1 MTLITA
7 IRYNEG
13 MILASD
19 SRVIAGNLMMQR
31 NEARKLSALTDK
43 IGVAAAGLTGAI
55 DDIVTAA
62 KSMAPPNSK
71 DFDDVIE
78 LFSKLS
84 NEWLKINTE
93 RLDDL
98 SGVPVFILVN
108 SGRIRRI
115 LPRGYSEEA
124 YGYACEGSGRPYG
137 EYILQNH
144 YKQKMAKNDAV
155 QLAIYVISETSKMD
169 PAVGLPISIM
179 IFPDKG
185 KHEEVSKEKVQEI
198 MEQITPRNIFFES
211 QIFSLTES
219 IVDKRFQINL
229 LFKRKYGFEL
239 FGVDEKALFK
249 IMKTCHS
256 EEDFTYHIQALA
268 LLIEEINYG
277 SLKVG
282 EGDDDSLKSIG
293 RLSKFLEEHNIDCKE
308 KVIQPLKEIYKIRSA
323 NFPVH
328 RTDTESVTLI
338 IKLIGKFPPNWEELW
353 QILLQKFERALSEL
367 QNCLSGDATGVNSNG
382 GYSLKG

>member
-1 MTLITA
+1 
-7 IRYNEG
+7 

-31 NEARKLSALTDK
+31 NEARKLIAITDK

-55 DDIVTAA
+55 DDIVTEA
-62 KSMAPPNSK
+62 KSMASPNSK
-71 DFDDVIE
+71 DFNDMKE
-78 LFSKLS
+78 LFSRVS

-108 SGRIRRI
+108 SRRIRRI

-144 YKQKMAKNDAV
+144 YKLKMEKNDAV

-179 IFPDKG
+179 VFPDKG
-185 KHEEVSKEKVQEI
+185 KHEEVSKEKVKEI
-198 MEQITPRNIFFES
+198 TEQITPRNIFFES

-219 IVDKRFQINL
+219 IVNKRFQINL
-229 LFKRKYGFEL
+229 LFKKKYEFEL
-239 FGVDEKALFK
+239 FGVDEKAIFT
-249 IMKTCHS
+249 IMKACHS

-268 LLIEEINYG
+268 LLIEEINHVK
-277 SLKVG
+277 LKVG
-282 EGDDDSLKSIG
+282 EGVDNNLKSVG
-293 RLSKFLEEHNIDCKE
+293 LLSKFLDEHNIGCKE
-308 KVIQPLKEIYKIRSA
+308 NVIQPLKEIYKIRSA

-338 IKLIGKFPPNWEELW
+338 INLIGKFPPNWEELW

-367 QNCLSGDATGVNSNG
+367 QNCLSGDATGVNPNG

>member
-31 NEARKLSALTDK
+31 NEARKLIAITDK

-55 DDIVTAA
+55 DDIVTEA
-62 KSMAPPNSK
+62 KSMASPNSK
-71 DFDDVIE
+71 DFNDMKE
-78 LFSKLS
+78 LFSRVS

-108 SGRIRRI
+108 SRRIRRI

-144 YKQKMAKNDAV
+144 YKLKMEKNDAV

-179 IFPDKG
+179 VFPDKG
-185 KHEEVSKEKVQEI
+185 KHEEVSKEKVKEI
-198 MEQITPRNIFFES
+198 TEQITPRNIFFES

-219 IVDKRFQINL
+219 IVNKRFQINL
-229 LFKRKYGFEL
+229 LFKKKYEFEL
-239 FGVDEKALFK
+239 FGVDEKAIFT
-249 IMKTCHS
+249 IMKACHS

-268 LLIEEINYG
+268 LLIEEINHVK
-277 SLKVG
+277 LKVG
-282 EGDDDSLKSIG
+282 EGVDNNLKSVG
-293 RLSKFLEEHNIDCKE
+293 LLSKFLDEHNIGCKE
-308 KVIQPLKEIYKIRSA
+308 NVIQPLKEIYKIRSA

-338 IKLIGKFPPNWEELW
+338 INLIGKFPPNWEELW

-367 QNCLSGDATGVNSNG
+367 QNCLSGDTTGANSKG
-382 GYSLKG
+382 GYPLKG

>member
-31 NEARKLSALTDK
+31 NEARKLIAITDK

-55 DDIVTAA
+55 DDIVTEA
-62 KSMAPPNSK
+62 KSMASPNSK
-71 DFDDVIE
+71 DFNDMKE
-78 LFSKLS
+78 LFSRVS

-108 SGRIRRI
+108 SRRIRRI

-144 YKQKMAKNDAV
+144 YKLKMEKNDAV

-179 IFPDKG
+179 VFPDKG
-185 KHEEVSKEKVQEI
+185 KHEEVSKEKVKEI
-198 MEQITPRNIFFES
+198 TEQITPRNIFFES

-229 LFKRKYGFEL
+229 LFKKKYGFEL
-239 FGVDEKALFK
+239 FGLDEKAIFT
-249 IMKTCHS
+249 IMKACHS

-268 LLIEEINYG
+268 LLIEEINHVR
-277 SLKVG
+277 LKVG
-282 EGDDDSLKSIG
+282 EGVDNNLKSVG
-293 RLSKFLEEHNIDCKE
+293 LLSKFLDEHNIGCKE
-308 KVIQPLKEIYKIRSA
+308 NVIQPLKEIYKIRSA

-338 IKLIGKFPPNWEELW
+338 INLIGKFPPNWEELW

-367 QNCLSGDATGVNSNG
+367 QNCLSGDTTGANSKG
-382 GYSLKG
+382 GYPLKG

>member
-1 MTLITA
+1 
-7 IRYNEG
+7 

-31 NEARKLSALTDK
+31 NEARKLIAITDK

-55 DDIVTAA
+55 DDIVTEA
-62 KSMAPPNSK
+62 KSMASPNSK
-71 DFDDVIE
+71 DFNDMKE
-78 LFSKLS
+78 LFSRVS

-108 SGRIRRI
+108 SRRIRRI

-144 YKQKMAKNDAV
+144 YKLKMEKNDAV

-179 IFPDKG
+179 VFPDKG
-185 KHEEVSKEKVQEI
+185 KHEEVSKEKVKEI
-198 MEQITPRNIFFES
+198 TEQITPRNIFFES

-219 IVDKRFQINL
+219 IVNKRFQINL
-229 LFKRKYGFEL
+229 LFKKKYEFEL
-239 FGVDEKALFK
+239 FGVDEKAIFT
-249 IMKTCHS
+249 IMKACHS

-268 LLIEEINYG
+268 LLIEEINHVK
-277 SLKVG
+277 LKVG
-282 EGDDDSLKSIG
+282 EGVDNNLKSVG
-293 RLSKFLEEHNIDCKE
+293 LLSKFLDEHNIGCKE
-308 KVIQPLKEIYKIRSA
+308 NVIQPLKEIYKIRSA

-338 IKLIGKFPPNWEELW
+338 INLIGKFPPNWEELW

-367 QNCLSGDATGVNSNG
+367 QNCLSGDTTGANSKG
-382 GYSLKG
+382 GYPLKG

>member
-1 MTLITA
+1 MITA

-31 NEARKLSALTDK
+31 NEARKLIAITDK

-55 DDIVTAA
+55 DDIVTEA
-62 KSMAPPNSK
+62 KSMASPNSK
-71 DFDDVIE
+71 DFNDMKE
-78 LFSKLS
+78 LFSRVS

-108 SGRIRRI
+108 SRRIRRI

-144 YKQKMAKNDAV
+144 YKLKMEKNDAV

-179 IFPDKG
+179 VFPDKG
-185 KHEEVSKEKVQEI
+185 KHEEVSKEKVKEI
-198 MEQITPRNIFFES
+198 TEQITPRNIFFES

-219 IVDKRFQINL
+219 IVNKRFQINL
-229 LFKRKYGFEL
+229 LFKKKYEFEL
-239 FGVDEKALFK
+239 FGVDEKAIFT
-249 IMKTCHS
+249 IMKACHS

-268 LLIEEINYG
+268 LLIEEINHVK
-277 SLKVG
+277 LKVG
-282 EGDDDSLKSIG
+282 EGVDNNLKSVG
-293 RLSKFLEEHNIDCKE
+293 LLSKFLDEHNIGCKE
-308 KVIQPLKEIYKIRSA
+308 NVIQPLKEIYKIRSA

-338 IKLIGKFPPNWEELW
+338 INLIGKFPPNWEELW

-367 QNCLSGDATGVNSNG
+367 QNCLSGDTTGANSKG
-382 GYSLKG
+382 GYPLKG

>member
-1 MTLITA
+1 
-7 IRYNEG
+7 

-31 NEARKLSALTDK
+31 NEARKLIAITDK

-55 DDIVTAA
+55 DDIVTEA
-62 KSMAPPNSK
+62 KSMASPNSK
-71 DFDDVIE
+71 DFNDMKE
-78 LFSKLS
+78 LFSRVS

-108 SGRIRRI
+108 SRRIRRI

-185 KHEEVSKEKVQEI
+185 KHEEVSKEKVKEI
-198 MEQITPRNIFFES
+198 TEQITPRNIFFES

-219 IVDKRFQINL
+219 IVNKRFQINL
-229 LFKRKYGFEL
+229 LFKKKYEFEL
-239 FGVDEKALFK
+239 FGVDEKAIFT
-249 IMKTCHS
+249 IMKACHS

-268 LLIEEINYG
+268 LLIEEINHVK
-277 SLKVG
+277 LKVG
-282 EGDDDSLKSIG
+282 EGVDNNLKSVG
-293 RLSKFLEEHNIDCKE
+293 LLSKFLDEHNIGCKE
-308 KVIQPLKEIYKIRSA
+308 NVIQPLKEIYKIRSA

-338 IKLIGKFPPNWEELW
+338 INLIGKFPPNWEELW

-367 QNCLSGDATGVNSNG
+367 QNCLSGDTTGANSKG
-382 GYSLKG
+382 GYPLKG